1 MLWFTRPDECAKN
14 RGSVSDNMDRSYN
27 KQYVF
32 RHEDD
37 NDDVDEEVGRT
48 RTRKETKRP
57 TEGWTTRH
65 HPKRIRREDLSSS
78 RFEPLTVKPFHLSE
92 SLDVADT
99 EMFQLMH
106 DLGLGRALRRMEA
119 VQCDDGKYYSDVFQ
133 LEAMLQAK
141 GSRYRPAL
149 DGLRLDIL
157 EKFALRAVDSDN
169 SVRGNGEGSSG
180 AQVLEG
186 EDSLEEPS
194 LASQEEDEAEKP

>member
-1 MLWFTRPDECAKN
+1 
-14 RGSVSDNMDRSYN
+14 MDRSYN
-27 KQYVF
+27 RLYVF
-32 RHEDD
+32 KHEDDND

-48 RTRKETKRP
+48 RTRRETKRP
-57 TEGWTTRH
+57 TEEWTTRH
-65 HPKRIRREDLSSS
+65 QPKRIRREDLSSS
-78 RFEPLTVKPFHLSE
+78 RFEPLSVKPFHFSE

-169 SVRGNGEGSSG
+169 SVPGNGEGSSR

-186 EDSLEEPS
+186 EDSLEELS
-194 LASQEEDEAEKP
+194 LSSQEEDEAEKS